1 MPIGVGFTFLREEGQ
16 ALMAQTPRQRE
27 AEALAW
33 LQKTFLFAGWA
44 AEDLGV
50 VSRISRVRT
59 VTERQ
64 VLFEKDEP
72 CGWMHLLLEG
82 SVQMFRV
89 QADGRE
95 VALHEVKGEGLVA
108 CAALF
113 AGGIYPAGGRVV
125 SPSARILEVKSKPF
139 LDLLASRPDLSRRLI
154 ASLAGRITALVDRIE
169 SHSTGSALTRVAK
182 WIVDLPRLAGQ
193 GSVVMITGTKKSAAS
208 ALAMTPE
215 TFSRSLQRLQAEGA
229 VRVDG
234 RRIHVLNVK
243 DLLRLAQT

>member
-1 MPIGVGFTFLREEGQ
+1 
-16 ALMAQTPRQRE
+16 
-27 AEALAW
+27 
-33 LQKTFLFAGWA
+33 
-44 AEDLGV
+44 
-50 VSRISRVRT
+50 
-59 VTERQ
+59 
-64 VLFEKDEP
+64 
-72 CGWMHLLLEG
+72 
-82 SVQMFRV
+82 MFRV